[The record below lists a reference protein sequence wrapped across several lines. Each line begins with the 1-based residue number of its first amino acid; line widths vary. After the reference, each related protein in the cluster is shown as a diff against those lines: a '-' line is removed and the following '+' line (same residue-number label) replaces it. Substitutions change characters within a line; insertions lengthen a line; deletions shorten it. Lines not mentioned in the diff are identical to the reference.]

1 MMAHLFWS
9 CKNEINYKTHKNRK
23 AQHVVVGRG
32 DDGLFFDVG
41 QKLYQLLGRFWQKSR
56 DD

>member
-1 MMAHLFWS
+1 MPHIYWGY
-9 CKNEINYKTHKNRK
+9 KNEINYKTHKNCK

-41 QKLYQLLGRFWQKSR
+41 QKHEQYLGRLWQES
-56 DD
+56 